1 MTSTDLSFATL
12 HEFDAEPYTSG
23 GITRYLC
30 PFCHEDRPR
39 DNAHRC
45 LTVRDVDGV
54 WHCMR
59 GDESGVLKEFRKH
72 ARVSAMQHA
81 YHKRVGIFE

>member
-1 MTSTDLSFATL
+1 MSDLSFATL
-12 HEFDAEPYTSG
+12 HEFDDEPYTSG

-39 DNAHRC
+39 DNVHRC
-45 LTVRDVDGV
+45 VTVRDVDKV

-59 GDESGVLKEFRKH
+59 CDERGVLREFRKH
-72 ARVSAMQHA
+72 SRAEAMTHARR
-81 YHKRVGIFE
+81 KRLGIFE

>member
-1 MTSTDLSFATL
+1 
-12 HEFDAEPYTSG
+12 
-23 GITRYLC
+23 
-30 PFCHEDRPR
+30 
-39 DNAHRC
+39 
-45 LTVRDVDGV
+45 VRDVDGV